1 MQVSHILTVCHLINL
16 IFVVL
21 LAYLA
26 LLNKALSLQR
36 KASTSVNHNTDRF
49 KRAKE
54 MQCYPLNYDI

>member
-26 LLNKALSLQR
+26 LLILQ
-36 KASTSVNHNTDRF
+36 SPF
-49 KRAKE
+49 IAKKSIYIS
-54 MQCYPLNYDI
+54 QPQH